1 VKDEGSNLT
10 KIMTNVFK
18 SIIKCEV
25 LSLDENFQCTC
36 FGHIFFKH
44 VSMLQVMK
52 RITKA
57 FNLFL
62 LSLPS

>member
-1 VKDEGSNLT
+1 MKYERSNLT
-10 KIMTNVFK
+10 DFMTNVFK

-25 LSLDENFQCTC
+25 LSLDENIQCTC

-44 VSMLQVMK
+44 VNMLQLMK